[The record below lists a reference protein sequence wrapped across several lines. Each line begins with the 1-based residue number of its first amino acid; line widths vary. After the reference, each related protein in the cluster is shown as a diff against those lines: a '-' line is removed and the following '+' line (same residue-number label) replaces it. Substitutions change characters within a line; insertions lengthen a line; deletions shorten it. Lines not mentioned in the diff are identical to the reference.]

1 MTLPQNSVE
10 ALKQIDELLDAAAKL
25 NKELPD
31 AVLVGGT
38 AVAVYARHR
47 LSTDTDYVM
56 SDLSKRFDEV
66 FGKMES
72 SEDWETARRTAP
84 VMIMGNFHG
93 VETTL
98 RQLIRGKALETEQ
111 TMTPSGPV
119 LVPTLDEMIRIKSWL
134 VLTRNAYRDYLDLA
148 ALSEVAGVE
157 RTKEVLSGFDNY
169 YADVDRKGVVRNV
182 SPALQLALQL
192 FEPKPH
198 DLAKTDEMERYKGV
212 EGEWADPQKVL
223 ARCNDIGFGLGE
235 YIFINQPNL
244 ENDMEKVKKEKARN
258 ADLPKAAMP
267 DYPKET
273 HEPHISADGT
283 VIIVRTRQ
291 ENGVGGKVDNPLGPA
306 VIAPDGNRFARGGKF
321 LSEAEW
327 KARSAPD
334 PQATDPEPGAGL
346 RR

>member
-1 MTLPQNSVE
+1 LPQNTAE
-10 ALKQIDELLDAAAKL
+10 ALLQIDDLLEAAAKL
-25 NKELPD
+25 NRELPD

-56 SDLSKRFDEV
+56 GDLSKRFDEV
-66 FGKMES
+66 FGKIEAT
-72 SEDWETARRTAP
+72 ETWKRARVAPP
-84 VMIMGNFHG
+84 VMIMGNFEG

-98 RQLIRGKALETEQ
+98 RQLIRNKPLETEH

-157 RTKEVLSGFDNY
+157 RTKEVLAGFDNY

-198 DLAKTDEMERYKGV
+198 DLARADEMERYKGV
-212 EGEWADPQKVL
+212 VGEWADPQNVL

-235 YIFINQPNL
+235 HIFITQPNL
-244 ENDMEKVKKEKARN
+244 ENDVEKVKKVRHPNAQKAV
-258 ADLPKAAMP
+258 MP

-273 HEPHISADGT
+273 HEPHVSADST
-283 VIIVRTRQ
+283 VVIIRTRL
-291 ENGVGGKVDNPLGPA
+291 ENGASGKVDNPLGPA
-306 VIAPDGNRFARGGKF
+306 VVAPDGIRYALGGKF
-321 LSEAEW
+321 MSETEW
-327 KARSAPD
+327 KATSA
-334 PQATDPEPGAGL
+334 AAAAPEPETGIGFRL
-346 RR
+346 